1 MAGRRRKK
9 HPILKF
15 FGLLFVLCVL
25 TAGAVAAAFYFRYGD
40 TVKAMY
46 EEAEL
51 FVENASEET
60 FKLSQTSTV
69 YAADGSII
77 SRLKGSKDTTYVEYE
92 NLPLHACSAIVSIE
106 DKRFYRHDGVDYIAL
121 LRAVK
126 ALLETGELSQGGS
139 TITMQLARNTFLNQ
153 DKNWRRKV
161 EEIFIAWELEE
172 KFGKED
178 IIEYYLNNI
187 YFGNGYYGIG
197 AASRGYFNRRVDQLN
212 LSQIAFLCAIPNN
225 PTLYDPLTNIEN
237 TLARR
242 NRILKNML
250 NDGKISEL
258 DYATAIIEEITLERP
273 TAIAKNDY
281 VETYAYYCATRA
293 LMKQEGFVFRYDFSS
308 DYDEAQ
314 YNASYAEAYNECESR
329 LRSQG
334 YQIYTSLDLQ
344 VQEQLQ
350 ATIDGTLADFSEV
363 NDEGV
368 YKLQSAAVCINN
380 DTGLVEAIVG
390 GRSQEFAF
398 YSLNRAYQS
407 FRQPGSAIKPLI
419 VYTPMLERGY
429 SAESLVVDEEIEDG
443 PKNANGTYLGEIT
456 LQTAVE
462 KSVNVIAWKLYDELT
477 PKKGLA
483 YLERMGFSHLND
495 NDYQLPSALGG
506 FTEGVSA
513 LEMAAAFAA
522 LQNDGV
528 YREPTCIERIT
539 DPAGNVIFE
548 ADSVGMQVYQHNAA
562 RAMTSILTGVMENG
576 TGAKLKL
583 SQMPCAGK
591 TGTTNDQKD
600 GWFVGYTR
608 YYTTSVWV
616 GYDLPKKLEDLKGN
630 TYPGQIWYQFMEELH
645 EGLPVKEFR
654 SAVQIKEEYQVP
666 DFSPEEPEETESTQL
681 PEDAEIQ
688 EVLQQEN
695 PGEADAVETVENEET
710 KVDMIP

>member
-1 MAGRRRKK
+1 MARRRRKK

-15 FGLLFVLCVL
+15 FGLIFVLCVL

-40 TVKAMY
+40 TVEAMY
-46 EEAEL
+46 EEAEA
-51 FVENASEET
+51 FVENASEAT

-69 YAADGSII
+69 YAADGSIV

-92 NLPLHACSAIVSIE
+92 NMPLHACSAIVSIE

-172 KFGKED
+172 KFEKED

-237 TLARR
+237 TIARR

-273 TAIAKNDY
+273 AAIAKNDY
-281 VETYAYYCATRA
+281 VETYAYYCAARA
-293 LMKQEGFVFRYDFSS
+293 LMKQEGFVFRYKFSS
-308 DYDEAQ
+308 DYDEVQ
-314 YNASYAEAYNECESR
+314 YNADYAEAYNECESR

-334 YQIYTSLDLQ
+334 YQIYTALDLETQ
-344 VQEQLQ
+344 VQLQ
-350 ATIDGTLADFSEV
+350 ATIDETLAEYTEV

-429 SAESLVVDEEIEDG
+429 TADTLVIDEEIEDG

-456 LQTAVE
+456 LRTAVE
-462 KSVNVIAWKLYDELT
+462 KSVNVIAWKLYEELT

-483 YLERMGFSHLND
+483 YLERMNFSHLNE

-506 FTEGVSA
+506 FTKGVSA

-522 LQNDGV
+522 LENDGV
-528 YREPTCIERIT
+528 YREPTCIKRIT

-548 ADSVGMQVYQHNAA
+548 ADEDGMQVYQHNAA
-562 RAMTSILTGVMENG
+562 RAMTDILTGVMENG
-576 TGAKLKL
+576 TGEKLKL
-583 SQMPCAGK
+583 TQMPCAGK

-616 GYDLPKKLEDLKGN
+616 GYDLPKKVEDLKGN
-630 TYPGQIWYQFMEELH
+630 TYPGQIWQRFMEELH
-645 EGLPVKEFR
+645 EGLPIKEFKG
-654 SAVQIKEEYQVP
+654 AVQIKEEYQVP
-666 DFSPEEPEETESTQL
+666 DFSPEEPQETEGTERL
-681 PEDAEIQ
+681 EGV
-688 EVLQQEN
+688 EVV
-695 PGEADAVETVENEET
+695 DENEET
-710 KVDMIP
+710 VVDTVP

>member
-1 MAGRRRKK
+1 MAGKRRKK

-15 FGLLFVLCVL
+15 FGLILVLCML

-46 EEAEL
+46 EEAEV
-51 FVENASEET
+51 FVANALEAT

-69 YAADGSII
+69 YAADGSIV
-77 SRLKGSKDTTYVEYE
+77 SRLKGTKDTTYVEYE
-92 NLPLHACSAIVSIE
+92 NIPLHACSAIVSSE

-139 TITMQLARNTFLNQ
+139 TITMQLARNIFLNQ

-172 KFGKED
+172 KFEKED

-237 TLARR
+237 TIARR
-242 NRILKNML
+242 DRILKNML

-258 DYATAIIEEITLERP
+258 DYATAIIEEIMLERP
-273 TAIAKNDY
+273 SAIAKNDY

-293 LMKQEGFVFRYDFSS
+293 LMKQEGFVFRYKFSS
-308 DYDEAQ
+308 AYDEAQ
-314 YNASYAEAYNECESR
+314 YNADYAEVYNECESR
-329 LRSQG
+329 LRTQG
-334 YQIYTSLDLQ
+334 YQIYTSLDLETQ
-344 VQEQLQ
+344 VQLQ
-350 ATIDGTLADFSEV
+350 ATIDEALAKFTEV

-368 YKLQSAAVCINN
+368 YKMQSAAVCINN

-429 SAESLVVDEEIEDG
+429 TAETLVVDEEIEDG
-443 PKNANGTYLGEIT
+443 PKNANDSYLGEIT

-462 KSVNVIAWKLYDELT
+462 KSVNVIAWKLYEQLT

-483 YLERMGFSHLND
+483 YLERMNFSHLNE

-522 LQNDGV
+522 LENDGV
-528 YREPTCIERIT
+528 YREPTCIKRIT

-548 ADSVGMQVYQHNAA
+548 ADEDGMQVYQHNAA
-562 RAMTSILTGVMENG
+562 RAMTDILTGVMENG
-576 TGAKLKL
+576 TGEKLKL
-583 SQMPCAGK
+583 TQMPCAGK

-616 GYDLPKKLEDLKGN
+616 GYDLPKKVDDLKGN
-630 TYPGQIWYQFMEELH
+630 TYPGQIWQQFMEELH
-645 EGLPVKEFR
+645 DGLPVKAFKGV
-654 SAVQIKEEYQVP
+654 VQIKEEYQVP
-666 DFSPEEPEETESTQL
+666 DFSPEEPQETEGTEL
-681 PEDAEIQ
+681 LDGAE
-688 EVLQQEN
+688 VV
-695 PGEADAVETVENEET
+695 GENEET
-710 KVDMIP
+710 KVDMVP

>member
-1 MAGRRRKK
+1 MARRRRKK

-25 TAGAVAAAFYFRYGD
+25 TAGAIAAAFYFRYGD

-46 EEAEL
+46 EEAEQ
-51 FVENASEET
+51 FVAASSEAT

-69 YAADGSII
+69 YATDGSII

-92 NLPLHACSAIVSIE
+92 DLPIEACSAIVSIE
-106 DKRFYRHDGVDYIAL
+106 DKRFYRHDGADYIAL

-172 KFGKED
+172 KYEKED
-178 IIEYYLNNI
+178 ILEYYLNNI

-197 AASRGYFNRRVDQLN
+197 AASRGYFNKRVDQLN
-212 LSQIAFLCAIPNN
+212 LSQVAFLCAIPNN
-225 PTLYDPLTNIEN
+225 PTLYDPLTNMEN

-242 NRILKNML
+242 DRILKNML

-273 TAIAKNDY
+273 VAIAKNDY
-281 VETYAYYCATRA
+281 VETFAYYCAARA
-293 LMKQEGFVFRYDFSS
+293 LMKQEGFVFRYKFSS
-308 DYDEAQ
+308 EYEEKQ
-314 YNASYAEAYNECESR
+314 YNEKYAETYNECEAR

-334 YQIYTSLDLQ
+334 YRIDTSLNLGI
-344 VQEQLQ
+344 QEQLQ
-350 ATIDGTLADFSEV
+350 ATIDEALAKHTEV

-407 FRQPGSAIKPLI
+407 HRQPGSAIKPLI

-429 SAESLVVDEEIEDG
+429 TAETLVVDEEIEGG
-443 PKNANGTYLGEIT
+443 PKNANGTHLGEIT

-462 KSVNVIAWKLYDELT
+462 KSVNVIAWKLFEELT

-483 YLERMGFSHLND
+483 YLERMNFSHLND

-513 LEMAAAFAA
+513 LEMAAAFAT
-522 LQNDGV
+522 LENDGV
-528 YREPTCIERIT
+528 YREPTCIKRIT
-539 DPAGNVIFE
+539 DPTGNVIFE
-548 ADSVGMQVYQHNAA
+548 ADTDGMQVYQHNAA
-562 RAMTSILTGVMENG
+562 RAMTTILMGVMENG
-576 TGAKLKL
+576 TGAKLGL
-583 SQMPCAGK
+583 SEMPCAGK

-630 TYPGQIWYQFMEELH
+630 TYPGQIWQTFMEKLH
-645 EGLPVKEFR
+645 EGLPIKDFKT
-654 SAVQIKEEYQVP
+654 AVQIKEEYQVQE
-666 DFSPEEPEETESTQL
+666 FSPEEETEMTEETET
-681 PEDAEIQ
+681 
-688 EVLQQEN
+688 EVDT
-695 PGEADAVETVENEET
+695 G
-710 KVDMIP
+710 I

>member
-1 MAGRRRKK
+1 MARRRKK

-15 FGLLFVLCVL
+15 FGLIFVLGVL
-25 TAGAVAAAFYFRYGD
+25 TAGAVVAAFYFRYGD

-46 EEAEL
+46 EEAEQ
-51 FVENASEET
+51 FVAASSEET

-92 NLPLHACSAIVSIE
+92 DMPLEACSAIVSIE
-106 DKRFYRHDGVDYIAL
+106 DKRFYRHDGADYIAL

-126 ALLETGELSQGGS
+126 ALLETGEFSQGGS
-139 TITMQLARNTFLNQ
+139 TITMQLARNIFLNQ

-172 KFGKED
+172 KYEKED
-178 IIEYYLNNI
+178 ILEYYLNNI

-225 PTLYDPLTNIEN
+225 PTLYDPLTNMGN

-242 NRILKNML
+242 DRILKNML
-250 NDGKISEL
+250 SDGKISEL

-273 TAIAKNDY
+273 AAIAKNDY
-281 VETYAYYCATRA
+281 VETYAYYCAARA
-293 LMKQEGFVFRYDFSS
+293 LMKQEGFVFHYDFASE
-308 DYDEAQ
+308 YDEER
-314 YNASYAEAYNECESR
+314 YNASYAEVYNECESR

-350 ATIDGTLADFSEV
+350 STIDETLVEHTEM

-380 DTGLVEAIVG
+380 DTGLVKAIVG

-398 YSLNRAYQS
+398 YTLNRAYQS
-407 FRQPGSAIKPLI
+407 YRQPGSAIKPLI

-429 SAESLVVDEEIEDG
+429 TAETLVIDEEIEGG
-443 PKNANGTYLGEIT
+443 PKNANGTHLGEIT

-462 KSVNVIAWKLYDELT
+462 KSVNVIAWKLFEELT
-477 PKKGLA
+477 PQKGLA
-483 YLERMGFSHLND
+483 YLERMNFSHLNEK
-495 NDYQLPSALGG
+495 DYQLPSALGG

-513 LEMAAAFAA
+513 LEMAAAFAT
-522 LQNDGV
+522 LENDGV
-528 YREPTCIERIT
+528 YRDPTCIERIT
-539 DPAGNVIFE
+539 DPSGNVVFV
-548 ADSVGMQVYQHNAA
+548 ADRDGMQVYQHNAA
-562 RAMTSILTGVMENG
+562 RAMTAILTGVMENG
-576 TGAKLKL
+576 TGSKLGL
-583 SQMPCAGK
+583 SKMPSAGK

-600 GWFVGYTR
+600 GWFVGYTS

-630 TYPGQIWYQFMEELH
+630 TYPGQIWQQFMEKLH
-645 EGLPVKEFR
+645 EELPVKDFKT
-654 SAVQIKEEYQVP
+654 AVQIKEEYQVQE
-666 DFSPEEPEETESTQL
+666 FAPEDETELT
-681 PEDAEIQ
+681 ETTEATENTEAENAQ
-688 EVLQQEN
+688 
-695 PGEADAVETVENEET
+695 
-710 KVDMIP
+710 

>member
-1 MAGRRRKK
+1 MARRRKK
-9 HPILKF
+9 HPVLKF
-15 FGLLFVLCVL
+15 FGLLFMLGIL
-25 TAGAVAAAFYFRYGD
+25 TAGAIAAAFYFRYGD
-40 TVKAMY
+40 TVRKMY
-46 EEAEL
+46 DEAEA
-51 FVENASEET
+51 FVDASTENT

-77 SRLKGSKDTTYVEYE
+77 SRLKGAKDTTYVEYE
-92 NLPLHACSAIVSIE
+92 DLPLDVCSAIVSIE

-121 LRAVK
+121 LRALK
-126 ALLETGELSQGGS
+126 AMIETGELSQGGS
-139 TITMQLARNTFLNQ
+139 TITMQLARNIFLNQ

-161 EEIFIAWELEE
+161 EEIFIAWQLEE
-172 KFGKED
+172 EYEKED
-178 IIEYYLNNI
+178 ILEFYLNNI

-197 AASRGYFNRRVDQLN
+197 AASRGYFNKRVEQLN

-250 NDGKISEL
+250 SDGKILEL
-258 DYATAIIEEITLERP
+258 DYATAIIEEIVLERP
-273 TAIAKNDY
+273 VAIAKNDY
-281 VETYAYYCATRA
+281 VETYAYYCAARA
-293 LMKQEGFVFRYDFSS
+293 LMKQEGFVFQYKFAS
-308 DYDEAQ
+308 DYEE
-314 YNASYAEAYNECESR
+314 EAYNQSYVQAYNACEAR

-334 YQIYTSLDLQ
+334 YQIETSLNLKT
-344 VQEQLQ
+344 QELLQ
-350 ATIDGTLADFSEV
+350 ATVDEALAEYVEV

-368 YKLQSAAVCINN
+368 FKLQSSAVCINN

-407 FRQPGSAIKPLI
+407 YRQPGSAIKPLI

-429 SAESLVVDEEIEDG
+429 TAETLVVDEEIEGG

-462 KSVNVIAWKLYDELT
+462 KSVNVIAWKLFEELT

-483 YLERMGFSHLND
+483 YLERMNFSHLND
-495 NDYQLPSALGG
+495 RDYQLPSALGG
-506 FTEGVSA
+506 FTEGASA
-513 LEMAAAFAA
+513 LEMAAAYAA
-522 LQNDGV
+522 LENDGM
-528 YREPTCIERIT
+528 YREPTCIKRIT
-539 DPAGNVIFE
+539 DPTGNVIFE
-548 ADSVGMQVYQHNAA
+548 ADSVGKQVYQHNAA

-576 TGAKLKL
+576 TASELKL
-583 SQMPCAGK
+583 SRMPSAGK

-616 GYDLPKKLEDLKGN
+616 GYDLPKKLDDLKGN
-630 TYPGQIWYQFMEELH
+630 TYPGHIWQQFMENLH
-645 EGLPVKEFR
+645 EGLPVKDFKT
-654 SAVQIKEEYQVP
+654 AVQIKDENKVKGFTPDEEEVTETELL
-666 DFSPEEPEETESTQL
+666 DSEET
-681 PEDAEIQ
+681 
-688 EVLQQEN
+688 
-695 PGEADAVETVENEET
+695 
-710 KVDMIP
+710 